1 MSLVVKTALAV
12 FVVSIGFGSA
22 SSFAQDASCSCATPY
37 QGSANPIG
45 SIRSATGDVMVSQRA
60 GYGAAKVGSALDFGS
75 RVVVGANGAASVLVG
90 GCNLE
95 VSANSSLDVS
105 RLGNNICLKLV
116 GSEQTA
122 AIQPS
127 GGGAGFGLPEAIFA
141 GALLA
146 SGVLAATQ
154 DDDNGVSR

>member
-1 MSLVVKTALAV
+1 
-12 FVVSIGFGSA
+12 
-22 SSFAQDASCSCATPY
+22 
-37 QGSANPIG
+37 
-45 SIRSATGDVMVSQRA
+45 MVSQTA

-75 RVVVGANGAASVLVG
+75 RVVVGAKGAASVLVG

-105 RLGNNICLKLV
+105 RLGDDICLKLV

-127 GGGAGFGLPEAIFA
+127 GGGAGFGPPETIFA
-141 GALLA
+141 GALLT